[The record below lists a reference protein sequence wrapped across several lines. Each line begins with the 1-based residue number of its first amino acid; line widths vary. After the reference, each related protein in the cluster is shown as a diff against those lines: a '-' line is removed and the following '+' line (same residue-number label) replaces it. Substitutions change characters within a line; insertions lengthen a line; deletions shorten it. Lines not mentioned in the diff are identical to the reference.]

1 MNNNGCAG
9 LLPAPSPMTTDS
21 DPNAPLTGSTPLL
34 NIAAV
39 ERETRIAKDTL
50 RVWERRYGFP
60 DPQRDA
66 NGERLYPLDQ
76 VARLR
81 TVKRLLD
88 AGHRP
93 GRVVPLDPVALQ
105 RLDAVGEPA
114 SQRVYPNLAVAAAD
128 DALAELLALVHA
140 HDPQSLRRLLTQ
152 RLLGQ
157 GLARFVAMTAVP
169 LVHAIGREWSSG
181 RMAVF
186 EEHLASDVIDT
197 VLRNALASSP
207 EPGPLGRPRVLLS
220 TLQGEHHGLGLL
232 MAQAMFAVEGC
243 ACVSLGCQTPTRD
256 LVEAARAL
264 RSDIV
269 VVSASAA
276 SVPAALGQALADLRA
291 LLPVDVALWAGQPH
305 ASLQRRGV
313 AGVDLLAEIGAIAPQ
328 LELWRQAQAV
338 PAGAQAQAGPGAA
351 RA

>member
-1 MNNNGCAG
+1 MNE
-9 LLPAPSPMTTDS
+9 DQS
-21 DPNAPLTGSTPLL
+21 DAAQRYS
-34 NIAAV
+34 IAAV
-39 ERETRIAKDTL
+39 ERDTGLSKDTL

-76 VARLR
+76 VTRLR

-114 SQRVYPNLAVAAAD
+114 AQRVYSNLTVAAAE

-140 HDPQSLRRLLTQ
+140 HDPQSLRRVLTQ

-276 SVPAALGQALADLRA
+276 SVPAVLGQALADLRA

-313 AGVDLLAEIGAIAPQ
+313 AGVELLAEIGAIAPQ

-338 PAGAQAQAGPGAA
+338 PAGTQAQADPGAA